1 MISFRTLQFR
11 SADEAPLPPEQ
22 NDPLR
27 PRLIGMIDL
36 RRERVKLTAR
46 IDWEVFERKWAGF
59 FPSTT
64 GRPATPSRLVAG
76 LLYLQPAF
84 RLSDAAVVARQSKT
98 PIISTSPARPS
109 FSIACRSTRP
119 S

>member
-1 MISFRTLQFR
+1 
-11 SADEAPLPPEQ
+11 
-22 NDPLR
+22 
-27 PRLIGMIDL
+27 MIDL

-84 RLSDAAVVARQSKT
+84 RLSDAAVVARRVENPDFQHFT
-98 PIISTSPARPS
+98 GATFFQHRLPIDPA
-109 FSIACRSTRP
+109 
-119 S
+119 

>member
-36 RRERVKLTAR
+36 RHERVKLPPL